1 MAPGDWSLRQCLD
14 CGTSFL
20 DPMPDAETLATYYDQ
35 DYYGFGAGKFLGPV
49 EVIVRIFRY
58 LRARTIQRLVPK
70 GRVLDVGCGRGV
82 MLQFLKRWHYDVDG
96 VELDTVAAKRARDNL
111 NQEVFHSLDEALQD
125 PPRQYQAVCF
135 WHSLEHLPE
144 PGQALRTVNRLLTPG
159 GLLVISAPHME
170 SLQSRLS
177 RRSWL
182 HLDLPRHLVHFDM
195 NGLARFLQVKGY
207 QVIWQE
213 HFSQEYNVIDTLCY
227 LYAILGFGHLY
238 PFELL
243 RGMHRHGDCINK
255 HTIRSTIGLSLLL
268 PLAAAALYGANLFSL
283 LKSGS
288 CVTLFLRKRRSSA
301 KPLC

>member
-1 MAPGDWSLRQCLD
+1 
-14 CGTSFL
+14 
-20 DPMPDAETLATYYDQ
+20 MPDAETLATYYDQ
-35 DYYGFGAGKFLGPV
+35 DYYGRGSGKFLGPV

-58 LRARTIQRLVPK
+58 FRARAIRRLMPR

-82 MLQFLKRWHYDVDG
+82 MLKYLKSWGYRVDG
-96 VELDTVAAKRARDNL
+96 VELDTVAAARARHNL
-111 NQEVFHSLDEALQD
+111 RQEIFHTLEEPVQSLPQ
-125 PPRQYQAVCF
+125 QYQAICF

-144 PGQALRTVNRLLTPG
+144 PGKTLKTADRLLAPG
-159 GLLVISAPHME
+159 GVLVISAPHMA

-195 NGLARFLQVKGY
+195 NGLARFLQAKRY
-207 QVIWQE
+207 QLIRHQ

-227 LYAILGFGHLY
+227 LYAVLGFNHLY

-243 RGMHRHGDCINK
+243 RGVHRHRDCNENNV
-255 HTIRSTIGLSLLL
+255 IRHVFGLSLLL
-268 PLAAAALYGANLFSL
+268 VLVTAAFCVANSSSL

-288 CVTLFLRKRRSSA
+288 SVTLFLRKQNGPVS
-301 KPLC
+301 PHH

>member
-1 MAPGDWSLRQCLD
+1 
-14 CGTSFL
+14 
-20 DPMPDAETLATYYDQ
+20 
-35 DYYGFGAGKFLGPV
+35 
-49 EVIVRIFRY
+49 
-58 LRARTIQRLVPK
+58 
-70 GRVLDVGCGRGV
+70 
-82 MLQFLKRWHYDVDG
+82 

-125 PPRQYQAVCF
+125 APRRYQAICF

-144 PGQALRTVNRLLTPG
+144 PGKTLKTANRLLAPG
-159 GLLVISAPHME
+159 GVLVISAPHMA

-177 RRSWL
+177 GRAWL

-207 QVIWQE
+207 QLIRQE
-213 HFSQEYNVIDTLCY
+213 HFSQEYDVIDTLCY

-243 RGMHRHGDCINK
+243 RGMRRHGDCINK
-255 HTIRSTIGLSLLL
+255 HVIRSTIGLPLLL

-288 CVTLFLRKRRSSA
+288 CVTLFLRKRHSAA
-301 KPLC
+301 KPLFRDSP